1 MALWDF
7 DSGDADGTPADQSKN
22 MYSDTANQHPST
34 LLALN
39 HETQAST
46 AYALISD
53 SKLWAG
59 THRSSPLTNRFDV
72 LPFAINVLQQ
82 AGYDLVTLAECVGQ
96 NPYQWVSNPQTPG
109 VRFTSFETS
118 LSVY

>member
-7 DSGDADGTPADQSKN
+7 DSGDAIGTPADQSKN
-22 MYSDTANQHPST
+22 MYRDTANQHPST

-46 AYALISD
+46 AYALTSD
-53 SKLWAG
+53 SKLCTS
-59 THRSSPLTNRFDV
+59 THRSSTLPDRFDV
-72 LPFAINVLQQ
+72 LPFAIDVLQR

-96 NPYQWVSNPQTPG
+96 HPYQSVGSPQTPG
-109 VRFTSFETS
+109 VRFISFVT